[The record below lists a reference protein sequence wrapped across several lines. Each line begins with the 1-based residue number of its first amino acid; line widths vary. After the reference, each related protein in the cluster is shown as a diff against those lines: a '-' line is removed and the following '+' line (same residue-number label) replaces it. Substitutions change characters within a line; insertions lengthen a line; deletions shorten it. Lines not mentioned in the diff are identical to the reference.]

1 MIFRKFMDFVI
12 ADFKKFLLTKAI
24 IVPEIEESADEILIR
39 YINWRFPALTMS
51 LNVDELQQFI
61 DELHLPLFSHKR
73 EKCLPFLKRFN
84 KKDFTIITD
93 VCDNFSK

>member
-1 MIFRKFMDFVI
+1 MIFRKFKDFVI
-12 ADFKKFLLTKAI
+12 ADFKNYLLTNAI
-24 IVPEIEESADEILIR
+24 VVPENEESADKILIT
-39 YINWRFPALTMS
+39 YINWRFPALTFS

-61 DELHLPLFSHKR
+61 DELHLPLFNHKR

-84 KKDFTIITD
+84 KQDFTIITD